1 MSMRSSV
8 NKHWWEKEKVSPDN
22 TPRPSLRKSVKSQDG
37 SFRAGSG
44 LSEGN
49 VRKSVTSE
57 HRRVLFVMQGLA
69 KAHNWQGLSAM
80 DDEAMQTAKNVRD
93 TVPGMAG
100 DIYFQ
105 LGEAYRGLG
114 QMERAIT
121 MYEQEKAIMQEV
133 GDRDG
138 LASASNN
145 VGNCYM
151 WLGQYDNAIEMH
163 EQDRAIR
170 EALGDLVGQVC
181 LS

>member
-1 MSMRSSV
+1 
-8 NKHWWEKEKVSPDN
+8 
-22 TPRPSLRKSVKSQDG
+22 
-37 SFRAGSG
+37 
-44 LSEGN
+44 
-49 VRKSVTSE
+49 
-57 HRRVLFVMQGLA
+57 MQGLA
-69 KAHNWQGLSAM
+69 KAHNWRGLSAM

-114 QMERAIT
+114 LMERAIT